1 MLRPPEAAFCI
12 ILGCSTSSVAALRAA
27 FGQRNT
33 SAFHIENNRKST
45 LVSSEAAHEG
55 VFLMFSMCWSGLD
68 QRSWSRPVFAAGQLR
83 ARLALRASRAYYASW
98 PKASLLF
105 VMLSEGQ
112 HDSRALDWPKASLVR
127 PKIIKEQAGRR
138 PACVASSGGRRPP
151 DL

>member
-1 MLRPPEAAFCI
+1 
-12 ILGCSTSSVAALRAA
+12 
-27 FGQRNT
+27 
-33 SAFHIENNRKST
+33 
-45 LVSSEAAHEG
+45 
-55 VFLMFSMCWSGLD
+55 MFSMCWSGLD

-151 DL
+151 DLLLDLVGAFGLSTKSSLVVMMAYGHHDSRTNPKKIGRENRPIYRPISRNWFYLVKPQ